1 MIIVH
6 TICFSK

>member
-6 TICFSK
+6 TISNL